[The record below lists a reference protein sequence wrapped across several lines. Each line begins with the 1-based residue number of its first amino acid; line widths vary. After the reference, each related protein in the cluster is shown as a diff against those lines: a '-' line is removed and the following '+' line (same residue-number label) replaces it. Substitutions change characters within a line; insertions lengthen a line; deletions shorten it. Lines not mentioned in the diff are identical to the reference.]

1 VKGYQA
7 EVAMGGL
14 TTGQR
19 MKGGTA
25 MPGKI
30 LQINLKFSVSRAEYE
45 QAASGLVNGIAAVG
59 GLRWKV
65 WIMNEA
71 EQEAGGI
78 YLFDDEASM
87 KAYLE
92 GPIVAQLTSHPALS
106 DFSVKQFDVM
116 DEVTLI
122 TRGPVEKAAGA

>member
-1 VKGYQA
+1 
-7 EVAMGGL
+7 
-14 TTGQR
+14 
-19 MKGGTA
+19 

-30 LQINLKFSVSRAEYE
+30 LQINFKFNVSKAEYQ
-45 QAASGLVNGIAAVG
+45 QAASGLVNDIEGVA

-78 YLFDDEASM
+78 YLFDDEASVR
-87 KAYLE
+87 AYLE
-92 GPIVAQLTSHPALS
+92 GPIVAQVTSHPALS

-116 DEVTLI
+116 ERVTAI
-122 TRGPVEKAAGA
+122 TRGPV

>member
-1 VKGYQA
+1 
-7 EVAMGGL
+7 
-14 TTGQR
+14 
-19 MKGGTA
+19 

-30 LQINLKFSVSRAEYE
+30 LQINFKFSVPKAEYE
-45 QAASGLVNGIAAVG
+45 QAASGLVKDIAAVG

-78 YLFDDEASM
+78 YLFDNEASV

-92 GPIVAQLTSHPALS
+92 GPVVAKVTSHPALS

-116 DEVTLI
+116 DEVTAI
-122 TRGPVEKAAGA
+122 TRGPVK

>member
-1 VKGYQA
+1 MAG
-7 EVAMGGL
+7 
-14 TTGQR
+14 R
-19 MKGGTA
+19 
-25 MPGKI
+25 I
-30 LQINLKFSVSRAEYE
+30 LQINFKFNVSRAEYE
-45 QAASGLVNGIAAVG
+45 QAASGLVNGIAAVA

-78 YLFDDEASM
+78 YLFDDEASV

-92 GPIVAQLTSHPALS
+92 GPIVAQVTSHPALS

-116 DEVTLI
+116 DEVTAI
-122 TRGPVEKAAGA
+122 TRGPVT